1 MHLRYKKGYLLDAS
15 QYNYLSDRSPSPINE
30 DAIDDST
37 STSILLSMEPNN
49 TNDNTKIWQVNRV
62 YK

>member
-1 MHLRYKKGYLLDAS
+1 
-15 QYNYLSDRSPSPINE
+15 SDRSPSPINE